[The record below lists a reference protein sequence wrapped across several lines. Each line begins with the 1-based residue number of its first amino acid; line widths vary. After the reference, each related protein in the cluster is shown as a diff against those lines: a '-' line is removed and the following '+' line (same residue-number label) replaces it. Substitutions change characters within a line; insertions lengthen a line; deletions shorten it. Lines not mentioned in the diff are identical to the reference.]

1 MIKFKTRKVIKMAKK
16 ICPNCGT
23 ENNGLDLVET
33 QGIYIC
39 SNCKKVI
46 DTAGDKIL
54 DTDQPETVKKESK

>member
-1 MIKFKTRKVIKMAKK
+1 MTDKK
-16 ICPNCGT
+16 CPNCGT
-23 ENNGLDLVET
+23 ENKGLDLVET